1 MNPILVDVMRGDYLE
16 SQHAGAVYVVDDQG
30 SELLSIGDVN
40 ALLFPRSAIKI
51 MQALPLVESGAAAKY
66 NLNNRQLA
74 LACSSHNG
82 EPLHTQ
88 TAESI
93 LQAATLSASLLEC
106 GAHMPYHKPSEYQL
120 VRTNKAP
127 CALHNNCS
135 GKHAGMLAFAA
146 HQKLDLFNY
155 IDLEHP
161 VQQTIADVI
170 SDLTEF
176 EIKSAPCAKDGC
188 SVPTWAAPLKS
199 WAQALAK
206 ISRGKG
212 LGESR
217 KLSFNTLQQAVM
229 AEPYYVA
236 GTDRY
241 CTNAMAKLST
251 PLFIKTGAEGVFC
264 ATLPEHGIGITL
276 KCSDGS
282 TRGAEMMLSAT
293 LKKLG
298 LLKDEDQAVLNQ
310 MLNITLKNCNDFE
323 VAHIKPAGFW
333 GF

>member
-1 MNPILVDVMRGDYLE
+1 MLVDVMRGDHLE
-16 SQHAGAVYVVDDQG
+16 SQHAGAVYVVDDRG
-30 SELLSIGDVN
+30 TELLSIGDVN

-51 MQALPLVESGAAAKY
+51 MQALPLVESGAAKKY
-66 NLNNRQLA
+66 DLNNRQLA
-74 LACSSHNG
+74 LVCSSHNG
-82 EPLHTQ
+82 EPAHTQ

-93 LQAATLSASLLEC
+93 LRAATLSASLLEC
-106 GAHMPYHKPSEYQL
+106 GAHMPYHKASEYQL
-120 VRTNKAP
+120 VRSNQAP

-135 GKHAGMLAFAA
+135 GKHSGMLAFAA
-146 HQKLDLFNY
+146 HQGFELFNY
-155 IDLEHP
+155 IDLQHP

-176 EIKSAPCAKDGC
+176 DIQSAPCAKDGC

-217 KLSFNTLQQAVM
+217 KNAFASLQQAVM
-229 AEPYYVA
+229 AEPFYVA

-241 CTNAMAKLST
+241 CTNSMAKLST

-298 LLKDEDQAVLNQ
+298 LLKDNDQAVLDQ
-310 MLNITLKNCNDFE
+310 MLNITLKNCNDFA
-323 VAHIKPAGFW
+323 VAQIKPASFW